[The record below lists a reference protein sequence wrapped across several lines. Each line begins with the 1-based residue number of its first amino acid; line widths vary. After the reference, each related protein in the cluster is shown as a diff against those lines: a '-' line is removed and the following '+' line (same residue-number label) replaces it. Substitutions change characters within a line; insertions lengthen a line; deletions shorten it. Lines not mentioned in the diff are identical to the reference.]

1 MKVLSYNHQMRC
13 DLFLKKVLLFK
24 KRTEAKDMC
33 NKNLIKLNGK
43 YTKPSKTVSID
54 DTIEIETYKG
64 VKKLKVLKIPSSNVR
79 KNDITSYYEEL

>member
-1 MKVLSYNHQMRC
+1 MRC

-43 YTKPSKTVSID
+43 YIKPSKTVSVD

-64 VKKLKVLKIPSSNVR
+64 VQKIKVLQIPHGNVT
-79 KNDITSYYEEL
+79 KNDVASYYEEL

>member
-1 MKVLSYNHQMRC
+1 MRC

-24 KRTEAKDMC
+24 KRTEAKGMC

-43 YTKPSKTVSID
+43 YIKPSKTVSVD

-64 VKKLKVLKIPSSNVR
+64 VRKLRVLKIPSGDVR
-79 KNDITSYYEEL
+79 KDDIASYYEEL